1 MRSRSSGACKAFRC
15 WASSHRY
22 LAVYFRAQEEEEA
35 WKRVSYHYDAFNKRQ
50 KEFLAK
56 RIARMTPKKPPSS
69 QMADDSPIDDSQ
81 PTTPSA
87 KAKGKQ
93 RDMGMDDTWKA
104 INEQHLPQDMQR
116 GVRIARA
123 LIHSV
128 QPSPSSSGKSPSPK
142 RQKRNSNTPLPTPTL
157 HDGELDLIGQALDD
171 EVERRMHSVEFKI
184 EYLLACA
191 HAARSMVYVA
201 EELLNRWF
209 ELLNHNLASRANIQ
223 LGAPST
229 SSSSAPGSSSAPAPS
244 NASDPS
250 SVGGFLAK
258 YVPRRLPP
266 AGFAI
271 TGYEDIDDPSSSS
284 STSRIP
290 MPSCSGLDP
299 QDLFRALSL
308 VDRKRPPGMVG
319 DAARRAARD
328 VARAGESGI
337 GAIGERPVQKVPTT
351 PRRGDRTIRRDRTPA
366 R

>member
-1 MRSRSSGACKAFRC
+1 MAP
-15 WASSHRY
+15 
-22 LAVYFRAQEEEEA
+22 
-35 WKRVSYHYDAFNKRQ
+35 
-50 KEFLAK
+50 KE
-56 RIARMTPKKPPSS
+56 PPSS
-69 QMADDSPIDDSQ
+69 QTADDSPVDDSQ

-93 RDMGMDDTWKA
+93 RDMSIDDSWKA

-123 LIHSV
+123 LIRSV

-142 RQKRNSNTPLPTPTL
+142 RQKRRSNTPLPPPTPSL
-157 HDGELDLIGQALDD
+157 YNGELDLIGQALDD

-223 LGAPST
+223 LGVHST
-229 SSSSAPGSSSAPAPS
+229 SSSSSAPGSSSTPASS
-244 NASDPS
+244 NPSDPS
-250 SVGGFLAK
+250 TVCGFLAK

-271 TGYEDIDDPSSSS
+271 TGYEDMDDPSPSSS
-284 STSRIP
+284 VSRIP
-290 MPSCSGLDP
+290 MPSSSGLDP

>member
-1 MRSRSSGACKAFRC
+1 
-15 WASSHRY
+15 
-22 LAVYFRAQEEEEA
+22 
-35 WKRVSYHYDAFNKRQ
+35 
-50 KEFLAK
+50 
-56 RIARMTPKKPPSS
+56 MTPKEPPSS
-69 QMADDSPIDDSQ
+69 QTADDSPVDDSQ

-87 KAKGKQ
+87 KVKGKQ
-93 RDMGMDDTWKA
+93 RDMGIDDSWKS

-123 LIHSV
+123 LIRSV

-142 RQKRNSNTPLPTPTL
+142 RPKRSSNTPLPTPTL
-157 HDGELDLIGQALDD
+157 HDGEFDLIGQALDD

-191 HAARSMVYVA
+191 HAARSMVFVA

-229 SSSSAPGSSSAPAPS
+229 SSSSSAPGSSSAPASS

-266 AGFAI
+266 SGFAI
-271 TGYEDIDDPSSSS
+271 TGYEDIEDPSLSSS
-284 STSRIP
+284 VRRIP
-290 MPSCSGLDP
+290 MPSSSGLDP

>member
-1 MRSRSSGACKAFRC
+1 MRSRSSGTYMEFRC
-15 WASSHRY
+15 WSGSY
-22 LAVYFRAQEEEEA
+22 VYRRAQEEEEA
-35 WKRVSYHYDAFNKRQ
+35 WKRLSYHYDAFSKRQ
-50 KEFLAK
+50 KEFLEK
-56 RIARMTPKKPPSS
+56 RIARMAPKDPPS
-69 QMADDSPIDDSQ
+69 DDTPVDESQ
-81 PTTPSA
+81 PATPSA

-93 RDMGMDDTWKA
+93 RDMGIDDSWKA
-104 INEQHLPQDMQR
+104 INEHDLPQDMRR

-128 QPSPSSSGKSPSPK
+128 QPKPPSSSGKSPSPK
-142 RQKRNSNTPLPTPTL
+142 RQKRSSSTPLPLPTPSL
-157 HDGELDLIGQALDD
+157 PDGELDLIGQALDD
-171 EVERRMHSVEFKI
+171 EVERRMHSVEFKL
-184 EYLLACA
+184 EYLLSCA

-209 ELLNHNLASRANIQ
+209 ELLNHNLASRTHIQ
-223 LGAPST
+223 LPST
-229 SSSSAPGSSSAPAPS
+229 SPSSSSSAPGRASSAPA
-244 NASDPS
+244 ASDPS
-250 SVGGFLAK
+250 VVGGFLAK

-271 TGYEDIDDPSSSS
+271 TGYEDINDPPLPPSS
-284 STSRIP
+284 
-290 MPSCSGLDP
+290 SGLDP

-328 VARAGESGI
+328 VARAGESGV